1 MTFIWP
7 FMLLTLLLVPVG
19 LLASRRIAGR
29 RRARVSDLTGLAAPG
44 GAAAGAA
51 ASPSSAARASGAARR
66 AVVALPAALVTG
78 AVIVLC
84 VALARPQATIALP
97 RLEGTVML
105 LFDVSGSMAADDVQ
119 PSRMEAAKAAA
130 TSIVEAR
137 PEGVVIGVVAFSD
150 AGLAVQ
156 EPTSDQA
163 AVEAAIERMAP
174 ARGTSL
180 GAGILA
186 TLQAIDKARAGTPR
200 TYYSNQTP
208 EPTATPAPVAPG
220 SDASTMIVVLSDG
233 ENNERPDPQTAAQ
246 AAADR
251 GIRVVTLGVGTAH
264 GTTLDLDGFRV
275 QTKLDEATLQSIAD
289 RTAGTYLPLADATA
303 GVYDQLARALVVRD
317 EHIEL
322 TGLVAAIGLALLVGG
337 VAISLARGGRLP

>member
-7 FMLLTLLLVPVG
+7 AMLLTLLLVPLG
-19 LLASRRIAGR
+19 LLASRRISAR
-29 RRARVSDLTGLAAPG
+29 RRARVSELTGLAGPG
-44 GAAAGAA
+44 GPGGSAAAPAA
-51 ASPSSAARASGAARR
+51 KGASGAARR
-66 AVVALPAALVTG
+66 VLTALPAALVTG
-78 AVIVLC
+78 ALLVMC
-84 VALARPQATIALP
+84 VGLARPQATIALP

-105 LFDVSGSMAADDVQ
+105 LFDVSGSMAADDVS

-130 TSIVEAR
+130 KAIVDAR

-156 EPTSDQA
+156 EPTSDQV

-186 TLQAIDKARAGTPR
+186 TLQAIDKARAPTPR
-200 TYYSNQTP
+200 SYYSNQTP

-220 SDASTMIVVLSDG
+220 SDAATMIVVLSDG
-233 ENNERPDPQTAAQ
+233 ENNERPDPLAAAQ

-251 GIRVVTLGVGTAH
+251 GIRVVTLGVGTAQ

-275 QTKLDEATLQSIAD
+275 QTKLDQATLQSIAD
-289 RTAGTYLPLADATA
+289 RTDGTYLPLADATA

-317 EHIEL
+317 ENVEL
-322 TGLVAAIGLALLVGG
+322 TGLVAAIALVLLVGG

>member
-7 FMLLTLLLVPVG
+7 VMLLTLLLVPVG
-19 LLASRRIAGR
+19 LLAARRIGAR
-29 RRARVSDLTGLAAPG
+29 RRARVADLTGLAG
-44 GAAAGAA
+44 GGSSPAGAA
-51 ASPSSAARASGAARR
+51 ATPPRKVTRR
-66 AVVALPAALVTG
+66 VLDALPAALATV

-84 VALARPQATIALP
+84 IALARPQATIALP
-97 RLEGTVML
+97 RLEGTMML

-130 TSIVEAR
+130 KSIVEAR

-156 EPTSDQA
+156 EPTSDQT
-163 AVEAAIERMAP
+163 AVEAAIARMAP

-200 TYYSNQTP
+200 SYYSNQSP
-208 EPTATPAPVAPG
+208 APTATPAPVPPG
-220 SDASTMIVVLSDG
+220 SDAATMIVVLSDG
-233 ENNERPDPQTAAQ
+233 ENTDRPDPMSAAQ

-251 GIRVVTLGVGTAH
+251 GIRVVTLGVGTAQ
-264 GTTLDLDGFRV
+264 GTTLDLDGFKI
-275 QTKLDEATLQSIAD
+275 QTKLDASTLQSIAD
-289 RTAGTYLPLADATA
+289 TTAGTYLPADDAATA
-303 GVYDQLARALVVRD
+303 GVYDQLSRALVVRD
-317 EHIEL
+317 ENVEL
-322 TGLVAAIGLALLVGG
+322 TGLVGAFGLVLLIGA
-337 VAISLARGGRLP
+337 VAISLTRGGRLP

>member
-1 MTFIWP
+1 MTFLWP
-7 FMLLTLLLVPVG
+7 FMLLTVLLVPVG
-19 LLASRRIAGR
+19 FLASRRISER
-29 RRARVSDLTGLAAPG
+29 RRARVSELTGVAVTG
-44 GAAAGAA
+44 GAAVNGATSQAPPAGA
-51 ASPSSAARASGAARR
+51 SR
-66 AVVALPAALVTG
+66 AVGRVLAALPAALVTG

-84 VALARPQATIALP
+84 VALARPQATVALP

-105 LFDVSGSMAADDVQ
+105 LFDVSGSMAADDVT
-119 PSRMEAAKAAA
+119 PTRMEAAKAAA
-130 TSIVEAR
+130 KAIVEAR
-137 PEGVVIGVVAFSD
+137 PDGVVIGVVAFSD

-180 GAGILA
+180 GSGILA

-233 ENNERPDPQTAAQ
+233 ENNERPDPQAAAQ
-246 AAADR
+246 VAANR
-251 GIRVVTLGVGTAH
+251 GIRVVTLGVGTAQ

-275 QTKLDEATLQSIAD
+275 QTKLDEAALQSIAD
-289 RTAGTYLPLADATA
+289 RTDGAYLPVAEATA

-317 EHIEL
+317 ENVEL

>member
-7 FMLLTLLLVPVG
+7 LMLLTLLLVPLG
-19 LLASRRIAGR
+19 LIAARRIGER
-29 RRARVSDLTGLAAPG
+29 RRARVADLTGLAG
-44 GAAAGAA
+44 GGGSSVAGAA
-51 ASPSSAARASGAARR
+51 PAPRR
-66 AVVALPAALVTG
+66 VTRRVLDALPASLATI
-78 AVIVLC
+78 AVVVLC
-84 VALARPQATIALP
+84 VALARPQATVALP
-97 RLEGTVML
+97 RLEGTMML

-130 TSIVEAR
+130 KAIVEAR

-163 AVEAAIERMAP
+163 AVEAAIARMAP

-200 TYYSNQTP
+200 SYYSNQTP
-208 EPTATPAPVAPG
+208 APTATPAPVPPG
-220 SDASTMIVVLSDG
+220 SDAATMIVVLSDG
-233 ENNERPDPQTAAQ
+233 ENTDRPDPMSAAQ

-251 GIRVVTLGVGTAH
+251 GIRVVTLGVGTAQ
-264 GTTLDLDGFRV
+264 GATLDLDGFKI
-275 QTKLDEATLQSIAD
+275 QTKLDASTLQAIAD
-289 RTAGTYLPLADATA
+289 TTAGTYLPADDAA
-303 GVYDQLARALVVRD
+303 AGGVYDQLSRALVARD
-317 EHIEL
+317 ENVEL
-322 TGLVAAIGLALLVGG
+322 TGLVGAFGLVLLIGG